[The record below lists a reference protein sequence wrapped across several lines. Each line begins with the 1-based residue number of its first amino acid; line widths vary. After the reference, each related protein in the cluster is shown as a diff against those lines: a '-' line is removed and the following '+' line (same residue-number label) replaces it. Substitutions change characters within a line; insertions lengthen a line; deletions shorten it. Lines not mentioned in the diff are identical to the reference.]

1 MKKVLLFF
9 LISFITNSISAQ
21 GKFQFFGKNNVK
33 QKVKFRN
40 INNLIVIPLEI
51 NGRELSFILDT
62 GVNKTILFNLSQN
75 DSVGL
80 KNIEKIKLRGLGN
93 QEAVQALLSKNNHFR
108 INDIVNSN
116 QDLYVILRDSFNMSS
131 KMGVTIHGIIGFDLL
146 KDVILKIDYNNQTLT
161 FYNPKKYKLKKCGR
175 CEEFPLEFYR
185 SKPYINAV
193 TQIDTITNE
202 KIKTKLLIDSGGS
215 DAIWLFEG
223 THKGIKTPK
232 KYFKDILGEGLT
244 GSIYGNRSR
253 IAEFRLGK
261 FVIPEPTVSFLDTTS
276 TVNAR
281 EFKSRNGSIGG
292 NILKRFKV
300 WLDYPNRRVIL
311 KKNGSLKRGFYY
323 NMSGLVVVY
332 SGKDLIKEEVE
343 QKSFNSY
350 GIENNSSTKSNVFSV
365 ITTYK
370 YEFKPAYKVH
380 EVIKDSPAYH
390 VGLVKGD
397 VIKRINGKPAY
408 QFSLD
413 EINGIFSYRPGRKVV
428 LGIERDGIY
437 YVYKLRLERRI

>member
-1 MKKVLLFF
+1 MLFF
-9 LISFITNSISAQ
+9 FVLFFISNTIFSQ
-21 GKFQFFGKNNVK
+21 GKFQFFGKDDVK
-33 QKVKFRN
+33 QKVKFKN
-40 INNLIVIPLEI
+40 INNLIVMPLEI
-51 NGRELSFILDT
+51 NGKELSFILDT
-62 GVNKTILFNLSQN
+62 GVNKTILFNLNQN
-75 DSVGL
+75 DSLGL
-80 KNIEKIKLRGLGN
+80 NNIEKIKLRGLGK
-93 QEAVQALLSKNNHFR
+93 QEAVQALLSKSNHFR
-108 INDIVNSN
+108 INNIVSSS

-146 KDVILKIDYNNQTLT
+146 KDVILKIDYSNETLT
-161 FYNPKKYKLKKCGR
+161 FYNPKKYKLKKCRR

-185 SKPYINAV
+185 SKPYINTV
-193 TQIDTITNE
+193 TQIDTITNK
-202 KIKTKLLIDSGGS
+202 KIKTKLLVDSGGS

-223 THKGIKTPK
+223 THNAIKTPK

-300 WLDYPNRRVIL
+300 WLDYPNRRMVL
-311 KKNGSLKRGFYY
+311 KKNGSLKKGFYY

-343 QKSFNSY
+343 QTNINSY
-350 GIENNSSTKSNVFSV
+350 GVESKTTKPDVFSV

-370 YEFKPAYKVH
+370 YEFKPAYKVY
-380 EVIKDSPAYH
+380 EVIKDSPAFY
-390 VGLVKGD
+390 VGLEKGD
-397 VIKRINGKPAY
+397 IIKKINGKPAY
-408 QFSLD
+408 QFTLD
-413 EINGIFSYRPGRKVV
+413 EINGIFSYKPGRKVV

-437 YVYKLRLERRI
+437 YTYKLRLERRI